1 MAEKVL
7 KHSSLVI
14 KERSSVTVDGV
25 ENVLGFD
32 ESYVALSSVAGKIII
47 EGQGLKIENLSKEN
61 GEILISGR
69 ISGVLY
75 EEAKSSPKGFLARIF
90 K

>member
-7 KHSSLVI
+7 KHTTLTI
-14 KERSSVTVDGV
+14 KERSSVTADGV

-32 ESYVALSSVAGKIII
+32 ETYVALSTVAGKIII
-47 EGQGLKIENLSKEN
+47 EGQGLKIENLSKDH

-69 ISGVLY
+69 ISGVFY
-75 EEAKSSPKGFLARIF
+75 EEKKTPKGILARIF

>member
-1 MAEKVL
+1 M
-7 KHSSLVI
+7 
-14 KERSSVTVDGV
+14 
-25 ENVLGFD
+25 
-32 ESYVALSSVAGKIII
+32 AGKIII
-47 EGQGLKIENLSKEN
+47 EGQGLKIENLSKDN